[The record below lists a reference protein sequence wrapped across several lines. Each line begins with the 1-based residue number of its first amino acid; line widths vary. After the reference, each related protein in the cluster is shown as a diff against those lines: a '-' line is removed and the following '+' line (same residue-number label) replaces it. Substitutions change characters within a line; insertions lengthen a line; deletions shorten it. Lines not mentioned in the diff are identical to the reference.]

1 MRGHLLEGK
10 HSEHE
15 ALPYCCAAAGIG
27 EAVSTEHAPEAVE
40 EITAFPG
47 QRIGGHLFNAFGS
60 AAICRSGGGKRRG
73 VWRRC
78 GGRVRQLDCAAM
90 L

>member
-40 EITAFPG
+40 EITALLG
-47 QRIGGHLFNAFGS
+47 QRIGVHLFNTFGS
-60 AAICRSGGGKRRG
+60 VGHFRSGG
-73 VWRRC
+73 
-78 GGRVRQLDCAAM
+78 
-90 L
+90 